1 MLSLI
6 PIWRA
11 VVELVIECYNI
22 YNYMGNSLE
31 LYAKVYPRNAI
42 GTNLWILDVFDVPR
56 QKTKVVFYPMIF
68 GAAC

>member
-1 MLSLI
+1 
-6 PIWRA
+6 
-11 VVELVIECYNI
+11 
-22 YNYMGNSLE
+22 MGNSLE